1 MENKNN
7 QIDSNIPK
15 STLQT
20 IKKAQESYKR
30 LAENVNNIIPKLPK
44 IDISKYQLPK
54 LHDITMSPNTD
65 VIREQNVWE
74 RHKEMLDIENSV
86 LGILTK
92 IIEEQKS
99 TTTLTRWILFL
110 SIIVIFFTIL
120 FNLLYYI

>member
-1 MENKNN
+1 
-7 QIDSNIPK
+7 
-15 STLQT
+15 
-20 IKKAQESYKR
+20 
-30 LAENVNNIIPKLPK
+30 
-44 IDISKYQLPK
+44 
-54 LHDITMSPNTD
+54 MSPNTD